1 MWGEDIQGVDCGQTA
16 ADWLN
21 KFLEQT
27 KYRLIYC
34 ASGIRL
40 RKLASDTADQWYR
53 TAKDVDEVMIQRI
66 SGTEQLRM

>member
-1 MWGEDIQGVDCGQTA
+1 MFILYWFVFLLYIRVWGEDIQGVDCGQTA

-40 RKLASDTADQWYR
+40 RKLASDTADR
-53 TAKDVDEVMIQRI
+53 SSVIQ
-66 SGTEQLRM
+66 